1 MRKMMTSCSHDGSSN
16 DDDSDGER
24 VLEGD
29 EEEEEEVME
38 GIEGRWRG
46 DKSGHVGVM
55 GDDDGYNGGDW
66 VVQNG
71 WDGGLVV
78 VMVGQ

>member
-1 MRKMMTSCSHDGSSN
+1 MRKMMMSRSHDGSSDN
-16 DDDSDGER
+16 NNSDGER

-29 EEEEEEVME
+29 EEEEEVME
-38 GIEGRWRG
+38 GVEGRWRG

-71 WDGGLVV
+71 WDGGPAV